1 MSLCAF
7 SQMSQNSSLQG
18 KKSWYSLIPHP
29 LVLLFGIIVFTA
41 ILSHILPAGQFE
53 RIEVDGRQR
62 VVPGSYQE
70 IAPTPLSVL
79 DTFRAIP
86 GGFISAISIIFVV
99 LSSGIMFG
107 ILDKTGMIEN
117 AVGTFVKKLGLESRF
132 LIVVAMTFMFG
143 ALGVFV
149 GYENNIAMV
158 PIAAVT
164 SLALGGDLMLA
175 AAIAVGGITVG
186 FGLSPVNP
194 YTVGT
199 GHTIAEMPM
208 FSGWGLRSVLCF
220 SALSLLAWFNVRYFK
235 RILAAPEKSLS
246 LGIDTK
252 GFALS
257 KPIAEYRMTGN
268 NWLVLAVFV
277 GGLVAMLYGV
287 FTYHWYINEI
297 SAIFIMI
304 SIAAGIVGRMSGRT
318 ISEVALKSVSVV
330 APGAFLVGF
339 ATSIKVAM
347 EMGNISDTI
356 AFQLSEALTGLPTYA
371 SAVSMSLAQ
380 CGINFMIPSG
390 SGQAL
395 ATLPIMIPL
404 GDLLGLTRQTTILA
418 FQIGDGVTNL
428 FNPTLGGLI
437 AMLAMCRIPF
447 DRWLRFIMPIVV
459 GILLIAWIVLL
470 VSVYINWGPV

>member
-1 MSLCAF
+1 M
-7 SQMSQNSSLQG
+7 
-18 KKSWYSLIPHP
+18 
-29 LVLLFGIIVFTA
+29 LFGIIVLTA
-41 ILSHILPAGQFE
+41 ILSHLLPAGSYE
-53 RIEVDGRQR
+53 RELVDGRQR
-62 VVPGSYQE
+62 VIPGSYHT
-70 IAPTPLSVL
+70 IDPTPLGIL
-79 DTFRAIP
+79 DTFLTIP
-86 GGFISAISIIFVV
+86 GGFKSAISIIFVV

-107 ILDKTGMIEN
+107 ILEKSGMIEN
-117 AVGTFVKKLGLESRF
+117 AVGTFVKALGLERRYF
-132 LIVVAMTFMFG
+132 IVVAMTFMFG
-143 ALGVFV
+143 CLGIFV

-208 FSGWGLRSVLCF
+208 FSGWALRSVLCL
-220 SALSLLAWFNVRYFK
+220 SALSVLAFFNVRYFK
-235 RILAAPEKSLS
+235 RIIKNPEKSLS
-246 LGIDTK
+246 LGIDTS

-257 KPIAEYRMTGN
+257 KDLQSYRMSAN
-268 NWLVLAVFV
+268 NWLVLAIFV
-277 GGLVAMLYGV
+277 AGLVVMLYGV
-287 FTYHWYINEI
+287 FTYHWYIDEI
-297 SAIFIMI
+297 SSIFVMV
-304 SIAAGIVGRMSGRT
+304 SIVAGLVAGMSGRT
-318 ISEVALKSVSVV
+318 ISETALKSVGVV
-330 APGAFLVGF
+330 APGAFMVGL
-339 ATSIKVAM
+339 ATAIKVGM

-356 AFQLSEALTGLPTYA
+356 AYNLAETLTGLPTYA

-404 GDLLGLTRQTTILA
+404 GEVLGLTRQSTILA
-418 FQIGDGVTNL
+418 FQVGDGVTNL

-437 AMLAMCRIPF
+437 AMLAMCRISF
-447 DRWLRFIMPIVV
+447 DRWLRFIMPVV
-459 GILLIAWIVLL
+459 GVILVVAWLALL
-470 VSVYINWGPV
+470 FSVSINWGPV

>member
-1 MSLCAF
+1 M
-7 SQMSQNSSLQG
+7 
-18 KKSWYSLIPHP
+18 
-29 LVLLFGIIVFTA
+29 LFGIIVLTA
-41 ILSHILPAGQFE
+41 ILSHLLPAGTYE
-53 RIEVDGRQR
+53 RELVDGRQR
-62 VVPGSYQE
+62 VIPNSYHTIE
-70 IAPTPLSVL
+70 PTPLGIL
-79 DTFRAIP
+79 DTFLTIP
-86 GGFISAISIIFVV
+86 GGFKSAISIIFVV

-107 ILDKTGMIEN
+107 VLEKSGMIEN
-117 AVGTFVKKLGLESRF
+117 AVGTFVKALGLKRRY

-143 ALGVFV
+143 FLGIFV

-208 FSGWGLRSVLCF
+208 FSGWALRSVLCL
-220 SALSLLAWFNVRYFK
+220 SALSALAFFNVRYFK
-235 RILAAPEKSLS
+235 RIIKKPEKSLS
-246 LGIDTK
+246 LGIDTS

-257 KPIAEYRMTGN
+257 KELQAYRMSTN
-268 NWLVLAVFV
+268 NWLVLLIFV
-277 GGLVAMLYGV
+277 SGLVVMLYGV
-287 FTYHWYINEI
+287 FKHHWYIDEI
-297 SAIFIMI
+297 SSIFVII
-304 SIAAGIVGRMSGRT
+304 SIVAGLVAGMSGRT
-318 ISEVALKSVSVV
+318 ISETALKSVGVV
-330 APGAFLVGF
+330 APGAFMVGL
-339 ATSIKVAM
+339 ATAIKVGM

-356 AFQLSEALTGLPTYA
+356 AFNLSEALTGLPTYG

-404 GDLLGLTRQTTILA
+404 GEVLGLTRQSTILA
-418 FQIGDGVTNL
+418 FQVGDGVTNL

-437 AMLAMCRIPF
+437 AMLAMCRISF
-447 DRWLRFIMPIVV
+447 DRWLRFIMPVV
-459 GILLIAWIVLL
+459 GVILLVAWVALL
-470 VSVYINWGPV
+470 FSVYIDWGPV

>member
-1 MSLCAF
+1 M
-7 SQMSQNSSLQG
+7 
-18 KKSWYSLIPHP
+18 
-29 LVLLFGIIVFTA
+29 LFGIIVFTA
-41 ILSHILPAGQFE
+41 VLSHILPAGLYE
-53 RIEVDGRQR
+53 REMVDGRQR
-62 VVPGSYQE
+62 VIPGSYHE
-70 IAPTPLSVL
+70 IEPTPLNVL
-79 DTFRAIP
+79 DVFLAIP
-86 GGFISAISIIFVV
+86 GGFSSAISIIFVV

-107 ILDKTGMIEN
+107 ILEKSGMIEN
-117 AVGTFVKKLGLESRF
+117 AVGTFVKKLGLQRRY

-143 ALGVFV
+143 FLGVFV

-158 PIAAVT
+158 PIAAVA

-199 GHTIAEMPM
+199 GHTIAEMPL
-208 FSGWGLRSVLCF
+208 FSGWELRSLLCLG
-220 SALSLLAWFNVRYFK
+220 ALSVLAFFNVRYFK
-235 RILAAPEKSLS
+235 RIVKSPEKSLS
-246 LGIDTK
+246 LGIDTS
-252 GFALS
+252 GFSLS
-257 KPIAEYRMTGN
+257 KELRSYRMTGN
-268 NWLVLAVFV
+268 NWLVLAIFLA
-277 GGLVAMLYGV
+277 GIAIMLFGV
-287 FTYHWYINEI
+287 FELKWYIDEI
-297 SAIFIMI
+297 SAVFLMV
-304 SIAAGIVGRMSGRT
+304 SIAAGLCSGLGGRT

-330 APGAFLVGF
+330 APGAFMVGF

-356 AFQLSEALTGLPTYA
+356 AYQLSEALMGLPTYA

-395 ATLPIMIPL
+395 ATLPIMIPI
-404 GDLLGLTRQTTILA
+404 GELLGLTRQSTILA
-418 FQIGDGVTNL
+418 YQIGDGVTNL

-447 DRWLRFIMPIVV
+447 DRWLRFIFPVV
-459 GILLIAWIVLL
+459 GVILVIAWLFLL
-470 VSVYINWGPV
+470 FSVSIDWGPA